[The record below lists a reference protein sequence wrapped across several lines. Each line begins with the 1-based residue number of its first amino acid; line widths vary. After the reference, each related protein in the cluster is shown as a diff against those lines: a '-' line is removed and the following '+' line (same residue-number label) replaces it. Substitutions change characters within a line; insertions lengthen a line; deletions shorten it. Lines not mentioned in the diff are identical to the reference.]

1 MSGEQRSFDLGQDS
15 VLESDDARY
24 RLLALTEKAN
34 EVLTQFLFDG
44 PRLVAGDAQVGEGS
58 RQLWWVHR
66 SIMTVIGGVGICA
79 PAESAGAVGANSRPG
94 RARVMGVDLVYFPFV
109 KTARGLFA
117 LLDIKLDVEGLENF
131 PHTGGAVVAL
141 NHLSYLDFIFGGVP
155 ADENGHRYVRY
166 MAKDAVFKNPIAGP
180 LMRSMK
186 HISVDR
192 SAGAGAYSN
201 AVESLRDGEF
211 VGVFPEA
218 TMSRSFDIK
227 DFKTGAARMAAEAEV
242 PLVPVVAFGAQRML
256 GYDQRDF
263 SRGLTVSITVGEPLY
278 PTLDD
283 DPKEVTEELRERMI
297 ELLDRTVARY
307 PDLPDDPSDTWW
319 VPARLGGGAPT
330 LAEAKQMELE
340 AKAARAAK
348 REAKK

>member
-1 MSGEQRSFDLGQDS
+1 MNSQFVTAS
-15 VLESDDARY
+15 VI
-24 RLLALTEKAN
+24 
-34 EVLTQFLFDG
+34 V
-44 PRLVAGDAQVGEGS
+44 
-58 RQLWWVHR
+58 
-66 SIMTVIGGVGICA
+66 
-79 PAESAGAVGANSRPG
+79 
-94 RARVMGVDLVYFPFV
+94 VDPVYFPFV

-117 LLDIKLDVEGLENF
+117 LLDVRLDVEGLEHF
-131 PHTGGAVVAL
+131 PHEGGAVVAL

-192 SAGAGAYSN
+192 TAGASAYSN
-201 AVESLRDGEF
+201 AVQSLRDGEL

-242 PLVPVVAFGAQRML
+242 PLIPVVAFGAQRML
-256 GYDQRDF
+256 GYGHRDF

-278 PTLDD
+278 PTVDD
-283 DPKEVTEELRERMI
+283 DPKVVTEELRSEMI

-307 PDLPDDPSDTWW
+307 PDLPEDPSDTWW
-319 VPARLGGGAPT
+319 VPQRLGGAAPS
-330 LAEAKQMELE
+330 LEEAKQREIE
-340 AKAARAAK
+340 AKAAKAAK
-348 REAKK
+348 RRSS